1 MKLTEGFFAELLKG
15 VGRQDQRVKETKQV
29 QNETADKKEKNIKI
43 KTVVIKRRCKH
54 SRQQKVTIEKEM

>member
-1 MKLTEGFFAELLKG
+1 MELLKG

-29 QNETADKKEKNIKI
+29 QNETADKKNIKI
-43 KTVVIKRRCKH
+43 KTVVIKRICKH

>member
-1 MKLTEGFFAELLKG
+1 M
-15 VGRQDQRVKETKQV
+15 GRQDQRVKETKQV